1 MTRSGRFARAR
12 ARDEI
17 SESHRCRLRSRPNV
31 AIISS
36 RALGALLPLLLVS
49 GCLYSLRG
57 GGGFP
62 DDVETV
68 FIAPV
73 ENRTS
78 QFQIDQE
85 LARLLTEQIPRS
97 LGVRL
102 AGEEAADAVVSAR
115 ITGYTDVAQ
124 NYSSGQPG
132 TVQVNQQTVQITAAV
147 QIIDAKRNEI
157 LWDSQS
163 LAGRGEY
170 SPESQPDVIAQNLAI
185 ESLVEQIIEGAQ
197 SQW

>member
-1 MTRSGRFARAR
+1 MQHKVSMTRSGRSARAS
-12 ARDEI
+12 AY
-17 SESHRCRLRSRPNV
+17 
-31 AIISS
+31 
-36 RALGALLPLLLVS
+36 ALLPVLLVS
-49 GCLYSLRG
+49 GCLYGLRG

-62 DDVETV
+62 SDVQTV

-85 LARLLTEQIPRS
+85 LARLLTEQLPRS

-102 AGEEAADAVVSAR
+102 AGEEVADAMVTAR

-124 NYSSGQPG
+124 NYSAGQPG
-132 TVQVNQQTVQITAAV
+132 TVRVDQQTVQITAAV
-147 QIIDAKRNEI
+147 QIIDVKRNEI

-170 SPESQPDVIAQNLAI
+170 SPESQSNVFAQNIAI
-185 ESLVEQIIEGAQ
+185 ESLVDQIIEGAQ

>member
-1 MTRSGRFARAR
+1 MKRTALMARFGRSARA
-12 ARDEI
+12 
-17 SESHRCRLRSRPNV
+17 SV
-31 AIISS
+31 V
-36 RALGALLPLLLVS
+36 LPLLLVS
-49 GCLYSLRG
+49 GCLYGLRG

-68 FIAPV
+68 YIAPV
-73 ENRTS
+73 ENATS
-78 QFQIDQE
+78 TFQIDAE
-85 LARLLTEQIPRS
+85 LARLLQEQLPRS
-97 LGVRL
+97 LGVQL
-102 AGEEAADAVVSAR
+102 AGEEVADAVVTAR

-124 NYSSGQPG
+124 NYSTGQPG

-147 QIIDAKRNEI
+147 QIIDVKRNEI

-170 SPESQPDVIAQNLAI
+170 SPEQQSNVFAQNVAI
-185 ESLVEQIIEGAQ
+185 ESLIDQIIDGAQ

>member
-1 MTRSGRFARAR
+1 MNPKALMTRSGRFARVSA
-12 ARDEI
+12 
-17 SESHRCRLRSRPNV
+17 V
-31 AIISS
+31 V
-36 RALGALLPLLLVS
+36 PLLLVA
-49 GCLYSLRG
+49 GCLYGLRG

-102 AGEEAADAVVSAR
+102 AGQEVADAVVTAR

-124 NYSSGQPG
+124 NYSAGQPG

-147 QIIDAKRNEI
+147 QIIDVKRNEI

-185 ESLVEQIIEGAQ
+185 ERLVEQIIEGAQ

>member
-1 MTRSGRFARAR
+1 M
-12 ARDEI
+12 
-17 SESHRCRLRSRPNV
+17 
-31 AIISS
+31 
-36 RALGALLPLLLVS
+36 LLPLLLVA

-85 LARLLTEQIPRS
+85 LARLLAEQLPRS

-102 AGEEAADAVVSAR
+102 AGEEVADALVTAS

-124 NYSSGQPG
+124 NYSSGEPG

-147 QIIDAKRNEI
+147 QIIDVKRNEI

-163 LAGRGEY
+163 LAGRGQY
-170 SPESQPDVIAQNLAI
+170 SPESQPNVIAQNFAI